1 MRIGFTSIYAW
12 RPHAEHMVY
21 LARLARQAGHDVRFL
36 SCDGAL
42 PWCYT
47 RALKVDQPDWVSCV
61 QCTVGGVRSWEREA
75 VDSMRSLTSGRP
87 KQSSD
92 GTEWGR
98 SSAAT
103 YGRFESDA
111 DFDSIDFRRL
121 AERFETSARTAF
133 ETARRWI
140 ERERLDAVC
149 LFNGRYE
156 ATRGVLEA
164 ATQAGIPYVSMERT
178 WFGDGLQLLPGEN
191 CLGLR
196 SIDQIMRAWRDVPLT
211 GTQAGL
217 AAHHIA
223 SRFLRSNTK
232 EWRAYNLNPAVRPW
246 PRPDARYRILLTPGS
261 RNEVWGHPDWALQWP
276 SICSAFDALMDHL
289 GLSAS
294 DVVLRCHPNW
304 GERIGPNDGRLSEEY
319 FSSWAR
325 NRGVLVIPSRDP
337 TSTLNLIE
345 QAHAVVVCGG
355 SAALEAGILGK
366 QVIALGPSIYQE
378 AGFQSTVYSAEALR
392 DLRLHVDSSIEDKA
406 RQESIIRMRT
416 LRFCYAMAYRVAQ
429 FVPYVRAVTTT
440 LYRYQQGADPM
451 RLSDLLR
458 TGRLQADDPAS
469 AGDNVGE
476 GAVLATVTTSS
487 WHLFHNEV
495 SAYSQARALPL
506 SRRLLFQPIDQLRE
520 MLPRG
525 DL

>member
-1 MRIGFTSIYAW
+1 
-12 RPHAEHMVY
+12 
-21 LARLARQAGHDVRFL
+21 
-36 SCDGAL
+36 
-42 PWCYT
+42 
-47 RALKVDQPDWVSCV
+47 
-61 QCTVGGVRSWEREA
+61 
-75 VDSMRSLTSGRP
+75 
-87 KQSSD
+87 
-92 GTEWGR
+92 
-98 SSAAT
+98 
-103 YGRFESDA
+103 
-111 DFDSIDFRRL
+111 
-121 AERFETSARTAF
+121 
-133 ETARRWI
+133 
-140 ERERLDAVC
+140 
-149 LFNGRYE
+149 
-156 ATRGVLEA
+156 
-164 ATQAGIPYVSMERT
+164 MERT

-196 SIDQIMRAWRDVPLT
+196 SIDQIMRDWRDVPLT

-276 SICSAFDALMDHL
+276 SICSAFDALLDHL

-337 TSTLNLIE
+337 TSTLSLIE

-392 DLRLHVDSSIEDKA
+392 GLRLQVGLNNEDRALMDWITRK
-406 RQESIIRMRT
+406 QT
-416 LRFCYAMAYRVAQ
+416 LRFCYSIVYRASQ
-429 FVPYVRAVTTT
+429 FVPQVRAITTT
-440 LYRYQQGADPM
+440 RYRYLDGADPN
-451 RLSDLLR
+451 RLTRLLAS
-458 TGRLQADDPAS
+458 QAIEADDPQTA
-469 AGDNVGE
+469 AGCDE
-476 GAVLATVTTSS
+476 EDAVLEAIRSQDWRRFAASGLPDLVS
-487 WHLFHNEV
+487 NELDLRR
-495 SAYSQARALPL
+495 RALF
-506 SRRLLFQPIDQLRE
+506 RPIDRARQSLR
-520 MLPRG
+520 RG